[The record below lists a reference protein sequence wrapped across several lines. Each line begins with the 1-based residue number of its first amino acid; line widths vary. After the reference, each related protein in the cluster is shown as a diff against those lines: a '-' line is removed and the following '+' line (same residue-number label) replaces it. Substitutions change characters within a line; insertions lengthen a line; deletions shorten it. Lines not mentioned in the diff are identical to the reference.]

1 MCHMKV
7 KRSLNLTPY
16 PVTFQRLCHILR
28 CYHSLMRLGNLAIL
42 LNFDAFHLRVQLS
55 RVFGVLLSRLFD
67 VPRQRVEVSE
77 DLHGLLVTL
86 LLSLEVV
93 LLHLLLH
100 SLEPLILEDRRIN
113 E

>member
-7 KRSLNLTPY
+7 KRSLNLTPDS
-16 PVTFQRLCHILR
+16 VTFQRLCHILR
-28 CYHSLMRLGNLAIL
+28 CNHSLMRLCNLPIL
-42 LNFDAFHLRVQLS
+42 LNFDAFNLRVQLS
-55 RVFGVLLSRLFD
+55 RIFSELLSRLFD
-67 VPRQRVEVSE
+67 VPRQRVKVSE

-100 SLEPLILEDRRIN
+100 GFEPLILEDRGLH
-113 E
+113 

>member
-7 KRSLNLTPY
+7 KRSLNLTPDS
-16 PVTFQRLCHILR
+16 VTFQRLCHILR
-28 CYHSLMRLGNLAIL
+28 CYHSLMRLCNLPIL
-42 LNFDAFHLRVQLS
+42 LNFNAFHLQVQLS
-55 RVFGVLLSRLFD
+55 RVFSELVSRLFD

-100 SLEPLILEDRRIN
+100 GLETLVLEDRRIN